1 MSTDSDENLF
11 FEDELKKLKKENSK
25 LRLQLGL
32 GKSLADELEK
42 QKKIA
47 DDSRTAA
54 QLSLIHI

>member
-11 FEDELKKLKKENSK
+11 FDDELKKLKKENSK

-42 QKKIA
+42 QKN
-47 DDSRTAA
+47 
-54 QLSLIHI
+54 